1 MLEYVLNFSGKFVK
15 LCSNRRR
22 KLVMAKRSKYRSRKF
37 DSDEEAC
44 DQAGEYVSSSKEGVE
59 KKDNASKSGS
69 SVVCLQ
75 HENAG
80 DNFDREARAIEE
92 NMEEQSSGS
101 DVESRVDLTGGELD
115 IDAAEDEFGHNP
127 VETCINEVHTAPQRS
142 GKIR

>member
-1 MLEYVLNFSGKFVK
+1 
-15 LCSNRRR
+15 
-22 KLVMAKRSKYRSRKF
+22 MAKKNKCRSRKL
-37 DSDEEAC
+37 DSEEEAC

-59 KKDNASKSGS
+59 KKNNASKSGS

-92 NMEEQSSGS
+92 NTEEQSSGS
-101 DVESRVDLTGGELD
+101 DVENRIDLTGGELD
-115 IDAAEDEFGHNP
+115 MDAAEGDEVGHIP
-127 VETCINEVHTAPQRS
+127 VETSTNEVHTAPQRS

>member
-1 MLEYVLNFSGKFVK
+1 
-15 LCSNRRR
+15 
-22 KLVMAKRSKYRSRKF
+22 MAKRNKNRSRRL
-37 DSDEEAC
+37 DSDEEEY
-44 DQAGEYVSSSKEGVE
+44 DQTDKNDNSSKGGVE
-59 KKDNASKSGS
+59 RSKDASKDGS

-75 HENAG
+75 PENAG
-80 DNFDREARAIEE
+80 NNLDREARAIEE
-92 NMEEQSSGS
+92 VAEEQSSGS